1 MCAVHNCFFTFYV
14 IFFSRDYCLTFFTT
28 QQHEQKLL
36 GHVKMLKPVLKVL
49 ARPISYL
56 QDDSK
61 IRAAGYQGVIEL
73 EGSKLLLLL
82 SFKGSKF
89 FYFSKFIWISI
100 ISLDWILGLIF
111 DPWYSHTFQNWYRN
125 ILFWQRKVCNYYL
138 ERSPLHSVPKIK
150 MIQLCCVGSWG

>member
-1 MCAVHNCFFTFYV
+1 MCSVHNCFFTFYV
-14 IFFSRDYCLTFFTT
+14 IFFRDRDYCLTFFTT

-73 EGSKLLLLL
+73 EGSNLLL
-82 SFKGSKF
+82 F
-89 FYFSKFIWISI
+89 
-100 ISLDWILGLIF
+100 
-111 DPWYSHTFQNWYRN
+111 
-125 ILFWQRKVCNYYL
+125 
-138 ERSPLHSVPKIK
+138 
-150 MIQLCCVGSWG
+150 

>member
-14 IFFSRDYCLTFFTT
+14 IFFSRDYCLTFFTI

-73 EGSKLLLLL
+73 EGSKLH
-82 SFKGSKF
+82 FKGSKF
-89 FYFSKFIWISI
+89 FDFSKFLWISSF
-100 ISLDWILGLIF
+100 SLVRIFGLIF
-111 DPWYSHTFQNWYRN
+111 DQNWYRK
-125 ILFWQRKVCNYYL
+125 ILFWHRKVCNYYL

>member
-73 EGSKLLLLL
+73 EGSKLLL
-82 SFKGSKF
+82 F
-89 FYFSKFIWISI
+89 
-100 ISLDWILGLIF
+100 
-111 DPWYSHTFQNWYRN
+111 
-125 ILFWQRKVCNYYL
+125 
-138 ERSPLHSVPKIK
+138 
-150 MIQLCCVGSWG
+150 